1 MIYLYIFLIFVILI
15 VLIACSS
22 IIYEHIIKK
31 YYIGIMYFK
40 SLYHLLS
47 LGINRTKYVRD
58 IDFNDNKHVVIKFK
72 ENEKH
77 KCDICY
83 LDLTEITNNIM
94 IEDKEKNIIF
104 NDYLMTFKCCKY
116 TKKICKKCFLIDFY
130 NKFNINCRSL
140 FSNLECNFC
149 KQQVYILQLETEYI
163 KILVN
168 N

>member
-1 MIYLYIFLIFVILI
+1 MIYFYLFLISVILI
-15 VLIACSS
+15 GLITCSA

-31 YYIGIMYFK
+31 YYIGIMFFK
-40 SLYHLLS
+40 CIYNIFS
-47 LGINRTKYVRD
+47 LGKNRTKYIKD
-58 IDFNDNKHVVIKFK
+58 IDCNDNKHIVIKFK
-72 ENEKH
+72 EDEKN

-83 LDLTEITNNIM
+83 LDLTEITNNI
-94 IEDKEKNIIF
+94 ILEDKEKNIIF

-116 TKKICKKCFLIDFY
+116 TKKICKKCFLIDFF
-130 NKFNINCRSL
+130 NKFNIDSRSL

-149 KQQVYILQLETEYI
+149 KQQVYILQLDTEYI